1 MWMEDDISCI
11 PKFKRNLESHFKMKL
26 VTEDLCQ
33 SRQEFPLQNFGW
45 FMKLLLKKRRM
56 CLWVIIGLTLQSSLL
71 CCHMISFLFTHSF
84 ISYHILLFLC
94 SKFFSKSLFTYHIF
108 VTVTY
113 LRFLKGLNTILCM
126 YTCIDTG
133 LQV

>member
-1 MWMEDDISCI
+1 MNSRKMWSHISKWNSWRKTCVNQDKI
-11 PKFKRNLESHFKMKL
+11 PPSKFRLIYEAIVKEKKNVSVGYYRFNLTIF
-26 VTEDLCQ
+26 
-33 SRQEFPLQNFGW
+33 
-45 FMKLLLKKRRM
+45 
-56 CLWVIIGLTLQSSLL
+56 SSLL
-71 CCHMISFLFTHSF
+71 SYDIFSFHPLIHIT
-84 ISYHILLFLC
+84 SYPPFLILC

-113 LRFLKGLNTILCM
+113 LRFLKCFNTILCM